1 MYNNATRTCILS
13 DERSTPLG
21 RGNLTEAEGFNYY
34 EKKCFASPRTCRGV
48 ASFTRVPQMLL
59 VGFAA
64 FVMENVPS
72 VTMCLDQCTK

>member
-1 MYNNATRTCILS
+1 MKILLIS
-13 DERSTPLG
+13 AP
-21 RGNLTEAEGFNYY
+21 N
-34 EKKCFASPRTCRGV
+34 TCRNTP
-48 ASFTRVPQMLL
+48 SFTRVPQMIL